1 MIPLIFTKLLSLRR
15 KVRMK
20 LNLPKKIFFSM
31 IALLII
37 VFGHSALISHFEKI
51 NLFDAFWLTM
61 TTITTTG
68 YGDFYAKTVEG
79 RLTTIV
85 LLYLVGIYLL
95 SNVLVF
101 VVDFLGDRNN
111 KIKNGLWRWKMKSH
125 LVILGSPD
133 KDADVYFKRI
143 FNQIRLDGKLEN
155 KEILVVFNN
164 KDVFNQC
171 AELCLK
177 YDIKSN
183 VLKMNSQD
191 CMDIANIKQAD
202 FVFVLS
208 DDHSDSRAFDL
219 ISRVR
224 ETNPSCFLITEA
236 IEDENIARLKR
247 AGATSVIRPMRSYPE
262 MVIRAIN
269 APGSEDIIVNLFDSE
284 GDECVRFD
292 FPSMKNMKWGDIIV
306 KLTSNEIGLPLAL
319 LNENNIIITNPKFKD
334 VFDIKALFIIMKDE
348 QQLSYDVAYINKI
361 LRT

>member
-15 KVRMK
+15 KMRMK
-20 LNLPKKIFFSM
+20 LNLPKKIFFS
-31 IALLII
+31 ILSLILI
-37 VFGHSALISHFEKI
+37 VFGHSALISHFENIK
-51 NLFDAFWLTM
+51 LFDAFWLTM

-125 LVILGSPD
+125 LVILGSPE

-143 FNQIRLDGKLEN
+143 FNQIRADGKL
-155 KEILVVFNN
+155 KDKDVLVVFNN
-164 KDVFNQC
+164 KESFNQC
-171 AELCLK
+171 SDVCLK

-183 VLKMNSQD
+183 VLRMNSQE
-191 CMDIANIKQAD
+191 CMDITNIQHAD

-208 DDHSDSRAFDL
+208 DDNSDSRAFDL

-236 IEDENIARLKR
+236 IEDENICRLKR
-247 AGATSVIRPMRSYPE
+247 AGANSVIRPMRSYPE

-292 FPSMKNMKWGDIIV
+292 FDSLHNMQWGDVIV
-306 KLTSNEIGLPLAL
+306 KLASNDVGLPLAL
-319 LNENNIIITNPKFKD
+319 LNEKGNVITNPKFKEI
-334 VFDIKALFIIMKDE
+334 FDIKAIFVLMKDE
-348 QQLSYDVAYINKI
+348 QQANFESSHIQKI
-361 LRT
+361 LMT